1 MFKWTFGLALIA
13 SIAFCAVMDYR
24 SQRELAKSNAE
35 IAAKR
40 AELVPLKP
48 FVDEV
53 EVYQTKKDALQ
64 KRINMI
70 NKLKQD
76 QRGPAPALAN
86 LDHVNDP
93 DSVASIAVVG
103 KDLVVNRR

>member
-1 MFKWTFGLALIA
+1 MFKWVLGLALIV
-13 SIAFCAVMDYR
+13 SIAFCGVMDYR
-24 SQRELAKSNAE
+24 SQRTLAQYHSE
-35 IAAKR
+35 IAARR

-64 KRINMI
+64 KRIDMI
-70 NKLKQD
+70 NQLKIQ
-76 QRGPAPALAN
+76 QRGPAAALAKLADVDAN
-86 LDHVNDP
+86 GV
-93 DSVASIAVVG
+93 DSVAVVG